1 MKGIEK
7 GRTAVSPLL
16 WCLYINLNP
25 VLRPPGSHFVLPHQP
40 LPRNLNT
47 DKLLP
52 QSMRIG
58 AIPICCFPE
67 TVCPQESKNSLC
79 LRTLGSYHHWL
90 LTVSSAPPHLSRIS
104 IHQAVGVLT
113 AAPPQCPV
121 FLMPSICYLI
131 CFVTLLS
138 SPVPPGCRV
147 FIWIFWSPL
156 CYSISL
162 QIWYLDFCP
171 WWWILPPQYWR
182 RHHSSGPLWSRRRIQ
197 RIMMW
202 PSPPLPSCST
212 QIQHSLL

>member
-1 MKGIEK
+1 MILCFPQEK
-7 GRTAVSPLL
+7 GGENQLELKA
-16 WCLYINLNP
+16 W
-25 VLRPPGSHFVLPHQP
+25 
-40 LPRNLNT
+40 
-47 DKLLP
+47 
-52 QSMRIG
+52 
-58 AIPICCFPE
+58 
-67 TVCPQESKNSLC
+67 NSV
-79 LRTLGSYHHWL
+79 TKHE
-90 LTVSSAPPHLSRIS
+90 LSRIGGWKGFTTAFCTRWNRCLSVSSPHGLQISRISRTGSGTWKKIPGCDRNSGAGLVFEFEECCPCCEKETVTEQALPPALSLEIRRPPNAQCKLGRCS
-104 IHQAVGVLT
+104 IQSELR
-113 AAPPQCPV
+113 
-121 FLMPSICYLI
+121 
-131 CFVTLLS
+131 
-138 SPVPPGCRV
+138 PVPPGCRV